1 MTENEAKVF
10 IKNAKEHSKN
20 VLAEL
25 FIIAPKVFAVKK
37 ESLGE
42 YYSNL
47 ENCKKEIEACEVAVQ
62 ALEEIQ
68 PYRAIGTVEE
78 CMEAVAK
85 QAAKKVCG
93 IHKSEAPDDIETY
106 GEETLFGYCPVCGEL
121 QNTLWNSFNCGDCGQ
136 KLDWSDGE

>member
-1 MTENEAKVF
+1 MTEIEEA
-10 IKNAKEHSKN
+10 IED
-20 VLAEL
+20 
-25 FIIAPKVFAVKK
+25 IGDFAIGINQEVSNL
-37 ESLGE
+37 SLGMA
-42 YYSNL
+42 
-47 ENCKKEIEACEVAVQ
+47 IE

-68 PYRAIGTVEE
+68 QYRAIGTVEE

-121 QNTLWNSFNCGDCGQ
+121 QNTLWNSSNCGDCGQ